1 MSTAVDRWSSIIII
15 IQRPSPL
22 AFIPLIFFVS
32 SSSSSSSSFLFG
44 CVYYICCSCCSCCC
58 CCCSMCNIS
67 TIRAALHIT
76 AQRRQQPAYVGC
88 RRNELNSLSR
98 RRNIIGMHP
107 TASTLFHA
115 LAPPPPPPPPPPPL
129 PERNLSC
136 LLLGSSAQLNTAD
149 A

>member
-1 MSTAVDRWSSIIII
+1 MSTAVDRWSSNIII

-22 AFIPLIFFVS
+22 AFIPLIFLV
-32 SSSSSSSSFLFG
+32 SSSSSFLFG
-44 CVYYICCSCCSCCC
+44 CVYYICCSCCCCCCCC

-98 RRNIIGMHP
+98 MRNIIGMHP

-115 LAPPPPPPPPPPPL
+115 LAPPPL

-136 LLLGSSAQLNTAD
+136 LLLGSSAPLLS
-149 A
+149 